1 VKDTGIGISPEK
13 LDFIFERFAQ
23 ADNSITRRFGGSGLG
38 LSISRGLAKAMGG
51 TIEVISTPGKG
62 SEFTLQVPATGVPA
76 LTMEHHS
83 PTVADRQEPDRIE
96 ALKERRAV
104 ILAAED
110 NEANRMVIEAYL
122 DGFPFI
128 VDWAQNGRQALEMEA
143 SRHYDLVLMD
153 IEMPEMDGYE
163 ATRRICKRRK
173 LAGLPGAPIVALSAH
188 AFEEDRGESELAGCS
203 EFLTK
208 PIRRKVLLAAIAR
221 HLPQEAR
228 EEAPVS

>member
-1 VKDTGIGISPEK
+1 
-13 LDFIFERFAQ
+13 
-23 ADNSITRRFGGSGLG
+23 
-38 LSISRGLAKAMGG
+38 
-51 TIEVISTPGKG
+51 
-62 SEFTLQVPATGVPA
+62 
-76 LTMEHHS
+76 
-83 PTVADRQEPDRIE
+83 
-96 ALKERRAV
+96 
-104 ILAAED
+104 
-110 NEANRMVIEAYL
+110 
-122 DGFPFI
+122 
-128 VDWAQNGRQALEMEA
+128 MEA

-173 LAGLPGAPIVALSAH
+173 LAGLPGVPIVALSAH

-228 EEAPVS
+228 EEAPVY